1 MSKRDDEDVGKGA
14 CPRPFTENGTMT
26 NSSKGQKM
34 HRRSES
40 LQAVTENLM
49 ADEATRKLLRN
60 AELGDAEAQ
69 LQIAYRY
76 EQVAWYDDVAEEAVK
91 WLERAAQQGHVGAQ
105 WELAVQ
111 CCPEFDRD
119 LPPLRDDPATTL
131 LWMRAAAQQGHVDA
145 IGRMAEIYERG
156 LAGVTPD
163 FNEAAKWLSIGGP
176 QCGYSPHML
185 LALLTN
191 PDCHISREN
200 ESFLLGEVR
209 KDAEAGHNAS
219 QCTLGK
225 AYAHGLVWLAAND
238 VESVK
243 WHSLGAGGASFDE
256 TEIAV
261 FRRNAEICGARL
273 QRHLGEMFKK
283 GQNID
288 QDLSEAARWYELS
301 AKQGD
306 ADAQFSIAFM
316 YDQGQGV
323 SQCDELAA
331 MWYQKAAE
339 QGDAAA
345 QNNLGLMYDN
355 GRGVEQNPREAR
367 RWYLAAARQGDD
379 TASYNLGLNYLF
391 GQGVRESAELAA
403 RWFRIARRNGS
414 VWGAVALAAV
424 SGAETD
430 LIRAIETLFN
440 EHGQAPLSE
449 MNDCVA
455 QVPDFRDRLAA
466 LIERSPAPVGTAPWA
481 TNYDVGCDG
490 RYVWWKKLSSTA
502 RVATTLQGILWLV
515 GDDQEE
521 TEARECFDLAAKN
534 GDPVAN
540 YYLAK
545 LDLRAGAYEQ
555 ALNRVQPAFNRKDE
569 ALGADEV
576 GAQYVYSRSFLDSLE
591 GVFRE
596 VADSIRDSKA
606 KEELRQAEIKASEQS
621 HKQTLSFL
629 THTLNNALSTGP
641 ETVRTVI
648 EILGSDLYDQ
658 GQAGYKAI
666 NNMASLFPVFLFA
679 ESLLKTFRL
688 YVSDPEQVREKWK
701 SDHAGD
707 ATVSLVMAMA
717 LRQSVAR
724 FVFSPNHLAQL
735 KRLLPGQDKEA
746 IKNVRKSFVE
756 EIIPLEITVAT
767 VDKMFDWVKVHF
779 GLLHVQIE
787 PDAEMSFGSN
797 ATRYLFFFAAF
808 SELIYNALKYSNGAR
823 PIEVRWFREGAD
835 YCFACRNSFE
845 AAASGKMSQ
854 DGTNKGLFF
863 VDKLMSMLDGSA
875 LKYGHEEAD
884 FLASLRFGHDNF
896 GESKA

>member
-1 MSKRDDEDVGKGA
+1 MSKRHDEDVVKGE
-14 CPRPFTENGTMT
+14 CNRPFAENRTTT

-34 HRRSES
+34 HRHSES

-49 ADEATRKLLRN
+49 ADEATRELLRA
-60 AELGDAEAQ
+60 AELGDAESQ
-69 LQIAYRY
+69 LRIGYRY
-76 EQVAWYDDVAEEAVK
+76 EYVAWYDDVAEEAVK

-105 WELAVQ
+105 WELAFQ

-119 LPPLRDDPATTL
+119 LAPLRNDPAMTL
-131 LWMRAAAQQGHVDA
+131 KWMRAAAEQGHADA
-145 IGRMAEIYERG
+145 IARMAEIYERG
-156 LAGVTPD
+156 LAGVVPD
-163 FNEAAKWLSIGGP
+163 FDEATKWLLIGGP
-176 QCGYSPHML
+176 QCGYSPHRL
-185 LALLTN
+185 LARLTQ
-191 PDCHISREN
+191 PACHISREN

-209 KDAEAGHNAS
+209 TDAEDGDNAS
-219 QCTLGK
+219 QCTLGN

-243 WHSLGAGGASFDE
+243 WHSLAAGGGSFDE

-283 GQNID
+283 GENID
-288 QDLSEAARWYELS
+288 QDVSEAARWYELS

-331 MWYQKAAE
+331 MWYRKAAE

-345 QNNLGLMYDN
+345 QNNLGVMYDN

-403 RWFRIARRNGS
+403 RWFRIASRNDS

-424 SGAETD
+424 SGAEAD
-430 LIRAIETLFN
+430 LIRAVETLFN
-440 EHGQAPLSE
+440 AHKQAPLSE
-449 MNDCVA
+449 MSDCVA
-455 QVPDFRDRLAA
+455 QVPEFRDRLAA
-466 LIERSPAPVGTAPWA
+466 LIARSPLPSGEDPW
-481 TNYDVGCDG
+481 DSEIDEDSG
-490 RYVWWKKLSSTA
+490 RCIWWKKLPQPA
-502 RVATTLQGILWLV
+502 RVATTLQGMLWFV
-515 GDDQEE
+515 GNEQNEE
-521 TEARECFDLAAKN
+521 EARACFDLAAKN

-545 LDLRAGAYEQ
+545 LDLRAGAYTQ
-555 ALNRVQPAFNRKDE
+555 ALKRLGPSWKYESLRARGIPAE
-569 ALGADEV
+569 PQQA
-576 GAQYVYSRSFLDSLE
+576 YSKGFQDSLE
-591 GVFRE
+591 GAFRE
-596 VADSIRDSKA
+596 MADSSRDNKA
-606 KEELRQAEIKASEQS
+606 KEELRQAEIKAAEES

-679 ESLLKTFRL
+679 ESLLKTFKL

-701 SDHAGD
+701 NDRAGD
-707 ATVSLVMAMA
+707 AMVSLVMAMA

-735 KRLLPGQDKEA
+735 KRLLSGQDKEA

-756 EIIPLEITVAT
+756 EIIPLEITVGT
-767 VDKMFDWVKVHF
+767 VGEMFDWVKAHF
-779 GLLHVQIE
+779 GLLHVDIA

-797 ATRYLFFFAAF
+797 ATRYMFFFAAF
-808 SELIYNALKYSNGAR
+808 SELIYNALKYSDGAR
-823 PIEVRWFREGAD
+823 PIEVRWYREGAD
-835 YCFACRNSFE
+835 YCFTCRNSFDPE
-845 AAASGKMSQ
+845 ASGRMSQ

-863 VDKLMSMLDGSA
+863 VDKLMSMLDGST
-875 LKYGHEEAD
+875 LEYGHEDAD

>member
-1 MSKRDDEDVGKGA
+1 VSKRDDEDVGKGA
-14 CPRPFTENGTMT
+14 CPRPFTENGTKT

-49 ADEATRKLLRN
+49 ADETTRDLLRA

-69 LQIAYRY
+69 LRIAYRY
-76 EQVAWYDDVAEEAVK
+76 ELGAWYDDVAEEAVK
-91 WLERAAQQGHVGAQ
+91 WLERAAEQGHVGAQ

-131 LWMRAAAQQGHVDA
+131 LWMRAAAEQGHADA

-156 LAGVTPD
+156 LAGVAPD
-163 FNEAAKWLSIGGP
+163 FDEATKWLLIGGP
-176 QCGYSPHML
+176 QCDYSPHRL
-185 LALLTN
+185 LARLTQ
-191 PDCHISREN
+191 PACQISREH
-200 ESFLLGEVR
+200 ESFLLDVVR
-209 KDAEAGHNAS
+209 TDAENGHVCS
-219 QCTLGK
+219 QLVLGN
-225 AYAHGLVWLAAND
+225 AYAHGLIWLAADD

-243 WHSLGAGGASFDE
+243 WHSLAAGGGSFDE

-273 QRHLGEMFKK
+273 QRHLGEIFKK
-283 GQNID
+283 GENIHRD
-288 QDLSEAARWYELS
+288 VSEAARWYELS

-323 SQCDELAA
+323 SQNDELAA

-345 QNNLGLMYDN
+345 QNNLGVMYDN
-355 GRGVEQNPREAR
+355 GHGVEQNPREAR

-379 TASYNLGLNYLF
+379 TASYNLGVNYLF

-403 RWFRIARRNGS
+403 RWFRIASRNGS
-414 VWGAVALAAV
+414 VWGSVALAAV
-424 SGAETD
+424 SGAEAD
-430 LIRAIETLFN
+430 LIRAVETLFN
-440 EHGQAPLSE
+440 EHGPDPLSE
-449 MNDCVA
+449 MSDCVA
-455 QVPDFRDRLAA
+455 QVSEFRDRLAA
-466 LIERSPAPVGTAPWA
+466 LIEHSPLPSGTAPW
-481 TNYDVGCDG
+481 DSEIDEDSD
-490 RYVWWKKLSSTA
+490 RRIWWKKLSQAA
-502 RVATTLQGILWLV
+502 RVATTLQGMLWLV
-515 GDDQEE
+515 GNEQNEE
-521 TEARECFDLAAKN
+521 EARACFDLAAKN
-534 GDPVAN
+534 GDPLAA
-540 YYLAK
+540 YYLVK
-545 LDLRAGAYEQ
+545 LDWRAGAYTH
-555 ALNRVQPAFNRKDE
+555 ALKRLRPSWMDE
-569 ALGADEV
+569 FLSARNIPSEP
-576 GAQYVYSRSFLDSLE
+576 QQVYSKGFHDSLE
-591 GVFRE
+591 GAIRE
-596 VADSIRDSKA
+596 MSDNIRADKA
-606 KEELRQAEIKASEQS
+606 KEELRQAKIKAAEES

-679 ESLLKTFRL
+679 ESLLKTFKL

-746 IKNVRKSFVE
+746 IKNVRKSFVD
-756 EIIPLEITVAT
+756 EIIPLEVTLAT
-767 VDKMFDWVKVHF
+767 VGKMFDWVKVHF
-779 GLLHVQIE
+779 GLLHVEID

-797 ATRYLFFFAAF
+797 ATRYMFFFAAF
-808 SELIYNALKYSNGAR
+808 SELIYNALKYSDGAR
-823 PIEVRWFREGAD
+823 PIAVRWFREGAD
-835 YCFACRNSFE
+835 YCFTCRNSFD
-845 AAASGKMSQ
+845 AAASGKVSQ

-863 VDKLMSMLDGSA
+863 VDKLMFMLDGSA
-875 LKYGHEEAD
+875 LQYGHQDAD
-884 FLASLRFGHDNF
+884 FMASLRFGHDNF
-896 GESKA
+896 GESKG